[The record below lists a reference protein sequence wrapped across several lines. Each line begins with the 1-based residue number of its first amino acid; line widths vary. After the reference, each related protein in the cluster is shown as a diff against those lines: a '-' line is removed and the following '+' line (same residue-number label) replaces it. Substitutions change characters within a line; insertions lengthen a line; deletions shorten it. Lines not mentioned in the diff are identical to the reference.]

1 MQRILLIVLDGLGIG
16 KLPDAEEYGDKESN
30 TLGNMANAAGELK
43 LPNFEL
49 LGLGFLGDFKGI
61 GRPDRPEGC
70 YGKMAEVSKGK
81 DTTSGHWEMMGIP
94 VDTPFPV
101 YINGFPSEIILAFE
115 EATGRKIIG
124 NKPASG
130 TEIIKELGSE
140 HMKTGRPIVYTS
152 ADSVFQIAAHEDI
165 IPLEDLYS
173 MCETA
178 RGILQYPHNVG
189 RVIARPFI
197 GREGSFSRTPRRKD
211 YSLPP
216 FKKTVL
222 EYLID
227 DGMEVIS
234 IGKAKDIFAGKGFTQ
249 AVQVSGNDDSL
260 SKAITA
266 FKTLKRGL
274 VFATLVDFDTLYGH
288 RNNPQGYARALEDFD
303 KRLPEIF
310 ELITEKDI
318 LLITADHG
326 CDPTTPGTDH
336 SREYVPLLVKGPALK
351 KGINLGIRKSFSDL
365 GATILD
371 SFSLKKYAKGQQI
384 PGNSFWGEINMFQV
398 K

>member
-101 YINGFPSEIILAFE
+101 YIDGFPSEIILAFE

-222 EYLID
+222 EYLVD

-234 IGKAKDIFAGKGFTQ
+234 IGKVKDIFAGKGFTQ
-249 AVQVSGNDDSL
+249 AVQVSGNDYSL

-384 PGNSFWGEINMFQV
+384 PGNSFWGEINMLQV

>member
-222 EYLID
+222 EYLVD

-234 IGKAKDIFAGKGFTQ
+234 IGKVKDIFAGKGFTQ

-336 SREYVPLLVKGPALK
+336 SREYVPLLVKGPALR